1 MKNLFQNRKPG
12 FWLTVAAACLALIGA
27 IAYLIAYAAIVD
39 TATGTWD
46 RVFRWAVL
54 ALLLGGA
61 LVSLFGE
68 LFRLHA
74 APIAAAVL
82 YGIGLALHLVEAVF
96 PLADLLTGVRFYGG
110 NVTLAITFSVTFLLA
125 VLLHIVG
132 SFTAHDAKR

>member
-1 MKNLFQNRKPG
+1 MKSFFQNRKPG
-12 FWLTVAAACLALIGA
+12 FWLTVVAACLALIGA

-46 RVFRWAVL
+46 RVFQWAVF

-61 LVSLFGE
+61 AVSLFGE
-68 LFRLHA
+68 LFRLHF

-82 YGIGLALHLVEAVF
+82 YGIGLALHLVEAAF

-110 NVTLAITFSVTFLLA
+110 NIALAIAFSVVFLLA
-125 VLLHIVG
+125 VLLHILG
-132 SFTAHDAKR
+132 AFCKHESKR